1 MGRDASPR
9 RPRPVQGRNQG
20 VAVNSGLGGFAAL
33 PGARPLARLNAGRT
47 SRRDVP
53 TDARSTW
60 RVVPANMMRARRLQ
74 RKPQDRRQTYGAQ
87 AALHLLPLPARNERG
102 EGRGEGKTFKT
113 LPENNLAFS
122 SHPFSVSL
130 PAPRGEAIR
139 LAA

>member
-53 TDARSTW
+53 TS
-60 RVVPANMMRARRLQ
+60 VLGPRR
-74 RKPQDRRQTYGAQ
+74 DFAATIGAKTAAFFQ
-87 AALHLLPLPARNERG
+87 A
-102 EGRGEGKTFKT
+102 
-113 LPENNLAFS
+113 S
-122 SHPFSVSL
+122 SVSFVCL
-130 PAPRGEAIR
+130 R
-139 LAA
+139 